1 MSVETRCNVIL
12 NSRPLWVCDSIPL
25 LILRRSM
32 IRQKLTLP
40 KPLENGF
47 LKELLLLGDVAMVV
61 VRCCGQKI
69 GLCSGEIMQDWWF
82 AFSFCRENS
91 SRLGGKVGAINITA
105 SYVCLRKDIS
115 LHLPSSPSPSLYLRY
130 LEVHAPD
137 QTPPMHLKSLLPS
150 RTK

>member
-105 SYVCLRKDIS
+105 SYVKTS
-115 LHLPSSPSPSLYLRY
+115 LCSIFHSPSLYI
-130 LEVHAPD
+130 
-137 QTPPMHLKSLLPS
+137 LLTCTGPNS
-150 RTK
+150 TNAFEITGFHQERTN